1 MSEAAAATV
10 EPQENPV
17 AILRHQLGNMT
28 GEFQAALPAQIP
40 VDRFTRVLLT
50 AVQNNPELLYEV
62 ERRSLWNAAMR
73 AAQDG
78 LLPDGREGAIVVRR
92 DRQRGKV
99 ANWQPMIAGIRKK
112 ARNSGEIATW
122 DAHVVC
128 AGDSFQ
134 FQLGDNPQVHHS
146 YDLTTPRG
154 EIIGAY
160 SVCIMKDGTKSYEV
174 MSIDEIHAVRDKTDA
189 WKAFEAG
196 KIKSTPWADY
206 EGEMCRK
213 TVARR
218 HSKVLPMSTDLDDLI
233 RRDDDRDDQAEER
246 QELQARPPLRT
257 ITEKLDALTKAQD
270 AVPDPA
276 DDWSQP
282 VPDDLADEAEA
293 VKAGIKSP
301 NEARL
306 RLNLDPVKGGD
317 TAGNIAPEPP
327 ATFLPDEFEPIRDL
341 ARADAEKKIRR
352 MAPTK
357 LSDEEKQIYLQAF
370 DAHRT
375 AMAE

>member
-1 MSEAAAATV
+1 MSEAATATV
-10 EPQENPV
+10 EPQVNPV
-17 AILRHQLGNMT
+17 AVLRHQLDHMSD
-28 GEFQAALPAQIP
+28 EFKAALPAQIP
-40 VDRFTRVLLT
+40 VDRFARVLMT

-174 MSIDEIHAVRDKTDA
+174 MTIAEIHAIRDKTDA
-189 WKAFEAG
+189 WKAFAAG

-206 EGEMCRK
+206 EAEMCRK

-246 QELQARPPLRT
+246 QEMPARPALRS
-257 ITEKLDALTKAQD
+257 ITEKLDALASQPPARPEPDYIYDELAGQMSFVEETQTPE
-270 AVPDPA
+270 PDP
-276 DDWSQP
+276 
-282 VPDDLADEAEA
+282 
-293 VKAGIKSP
+293 
-301 NEARL
+301 
-306 RLNLDPVKGGD
+306 
-317 TAGNIAPEPP
+317 
-327 ATFLPDEFEPIRDL
+327 FEPIREL
-341 ARADAEKKIRR
+341 ARADAEKKLRR

-357 LSDEEKQIYLQAF
+357 LSDEEKEIYLQAF
-370 DAHRT
+370 DAHR
-375 AMAE
+375 AALVGEEK

>member
-1 MSEAAAATV
+1 MSEAAATV
-10 EPQENPV
+10 EPQVNPV
-17 AILRHQLGNMT
+17 AVLRHQLDHMSD
-28 GEFQAALPAQIP
+28 EFKAALPAQIP
-40 VDRFTRVLLT
+40 VERFARVLIT

-174 MSIDEIHAVRDKTDA
+174 MSIDEIRAIRDKTDA
-189 WKAFEAG
+189 WKAFLAG
-196 KIKSTPWADY
+196 KIKSTPWAEY
-206 EGEMCRK
+206 EGEMARK

-233 RRDDDRDDQAEER
+233 RRDDSGDDQAER
-246 QELQARPPLRT
+246 QELPARPALRT

-270 AVPDPA
+270 AVPDP
-276 DDWSQP
+276 DDERLVGL
-282 VPDDLADEAEA
+282 VPDFVAEELAGQMAFD
-293 VKAGIKSP
+293 
-301 NEARL
+301 
-306 RLNLDPVKGGD
+306 DP
-317 TAGNIAPEPP
+317 PEPDP
-327 ATFLPDEFEPIRDL
+327 FAAVRER

-352 MAPTK
+352 MAPTA
-357 LSDEEKQIYLQAF
+357 LSPAEKEVYLQTF
-370 DAHRT
+370 DAHR
-375 AMAE
+375 AEAG

>member
-1 MSEAAAATV
+1 MSEAATATV
-10 EPQENPV
+10 EPQVNPV
-17 AILRHQLGNMT
+17 AVLRHQLDHMSD
-28 GEFQAALPAQIP
+28 EFKAALPAQIP
-40 VDRFTRVLLT
+40 VERFARVLMT

-99 ANWQPMIAGIRKK
+99 AGWQPMIAGIRKK
-112 ARNSGEIATW
+112 ARNSGEIAAW

-174 MSIDEIHAVRDKTDA
+174 MSIDEIHAIRDKTDA
-189 WKAFEAG
+189 WKAFQAG
-196 KIKSTPWADY
+196 KIKSTPWAEY
-206 EGEMCRK
+206 EGEMARK

-233 RRDDDRDDQAEER
+233 RRDDDRGDPADER
-246 QELQARPPLRT
+246 QEVPVRPQLRT
-257 ITEKLDALTKAQD
+257 IAEKLDALANPEPVAEPVAEPDFVADELAGQMSFD
-270 AVPDPA
+270 EPSASAEPDP
-276 DDWSQP
+276 
-282 VPDDLADEAEA
+282 L
-293 VKAGIKSP
+293 
-301 NEARL
+301 
-306 RLNLDPVKGGD
+306 
-317 TAGNIAPEPP
+317 
-327 ATFLPDEFEPIRDL
+327 EPIREL
-341 ARADAEKKIRR
+341 ARIDAEKKLRR

-357 LSDEEKQIYLQAF
+357 LSAEEKEVYLQAF
-370 DAHRT
+370 DAHR
-375 AMAE
+375 AAESS